1 MSGADAVMV
10 ALRRNGLC
18 GHAHVAWGPGGRER
32 GLRVLG
38 PCESV
43 REAALAGLEAARAAA
58 GVVGAPE
65 VRTPNAPDLQGVPGV
80 RAARWRNPYALW
92 LSVQLANALDA
103 AAGAAGPRP
112 TPLTELTLRPHEV
125 RAVLGA
131 FAARA
136 VPLLLEDE
144 ELVNAVKFSIERH
157 RSAGTD
163 AAGEAAMVDAKRLVA
178 LRAHVAVGAL
188 LVDVQ
193 DLVKVGDRSEIT
205 PEELADSDLII
216 ELNPGLDLAALRGA
230 RPSEG
235 PGPHVPAALAVFRS
249 RRRVREVVVAA
260 VPGPVPP
267 AARDDFRAAVENIFG
282 RAAAAAL
289 EAALREAGA

>member
-1 MSGADAVMV
+1 VSYADAVMV
-10 ALRRNGLC
+10 ALRRGGLC

-38 PCESV
+38 PCGSA
-43 REAALAGLEAARAAA
+43 REAALAGLEAAREAAKR
-58 GVVGAPE
+58 GGARE
-65 VRTPNAPDLQGVPGV
+65 VRTPNAPDLRSIPRVRGV
-80 RAARWRNPYALW
+80 RWRDPYALK
-92 LSVQLANALDA
+92 LSIQLANALDA

-112 TPLTELTLRPHEV
+112 TPLTELTLRPREV
-125 RAVLGA
+125 RAVLDA

-157 RSAGTD
+157 RSAGPD
-163 AAGEAAMVDAKRLVA
+163 AAGEADAADAKRLIA

-193 DLVKVGDRSEIT
+193 DLTRVGDRSEVT
-205 PEELADSDLII
+205 PEELADSDLVV
-216 ELNPGLDLAALRGA
+216 ELNPGLDLAALR
-230 RPSEG
+230 RVG
-235 PGPHVPAALAVFRS
+235 PGLHMPAALAIFRS

-267 AARDDFRAAVENIFG
+267 AARDGFRAAVENIFG
-282 RAAAAAL
+282 RAAAVLL
-289 EAALREAGA
+289 EATLEEAAGW

>member
-1 MSGADAVMV
+1 VSDIGAVMV

-18 GHAHVAWGPGGRER
+18 GYAHVAWGPGGRER
-32 GLRVLG
+32 WLRVLG
-38 PCESV
+38 PCESA

-58 GVVGAPE
+58 RKAGAAG
-65 VRTPNAPDLQGVPGV
+65 VRTPNAPDMRGVPGV
-80 RAARWRNPYALW
+80 RAARWRDPYALG
-92 LSVQLANALDA
+92 LSIQLANALDV

-112 TPLTELTLRPHEV
+112 TPLTELTLRPHEI
-125 RAVLGA
+125 RAVLDA

-136 VPLLLEDE
+136 VPLLLEDG
-144 ELVNAVKFSIERH
+144 ELVDAVKFSIERH

-163 AAGEAAMVDAKRLVA
+163 TAGEADAADAKRLIA
-178 LRAHVAVGAL
+178 LRAHIAVGAL

-193 DLVKVGDRSEIT
+193 DLVKVGDHSEIT
-205 PEELADSDLII
+205 PEELADSGITT
-216 ELNPGLDLAALRGA
+216 ELNPWLDLAALRGA

-235 PGPHVPAALAVFRS
+235 PGTHAPAALATFRS

-267 AARDDFRAAVENIFG
+267 AARRDFRAAVENIFG
-282 RAAAAAL
+282 RAAAALL
-289 EAALREAGA
+289 EAELEGAGA

>member
-1 MSGADAVMV
+1 MSDADVVMV

-18 GHAHVAWGPGGRER
+18 GHAYIAWGPGGRER

-58 GVVGAPE
+58 RKVGAVE
-65 VRTPNAPDLQGVPGV
+65 VRTPNAPDLRGISRVHAV
-80 RAARWRNPYALW
+80 RWRNPYALR
-92 LSVQLANALDA
+92 LSIQLANALDA

-112 TPLTELTLRPHEV
+112 TPITELTLRPREI
-125 RAVLGA
+125 RAVLDA

-144 ELVNAVKFSIERH
+144 ELVNAVGFSIERH
-157 RSAGTD
+157 MPAGP
-163 AAGEAAMVDAKRLVA
+163 AAAVEAATVDAERLVA
-178 LRAHVAVGAL
+178 LRAHLVVGAL

-193 DLVKVGDRSEIT
+193 DLTRVGDHSEIT
-205 PEELADSDLII
+205 PEELADSDLTI
-216 ELNPGLDLAALRGA
+216 ELNPGLDLAGLRGA

-235 PGPHVPAALAVFRS
+235 PGPHMPAALAIFRS

-260 VPGPVPP
+260 VPAPIPP
-267 AARDDFRAAVENIFG
+267 AARGDFRAAVENIFG
-282 RAAAAAL
+282 RAAAALLVATL
-289 EAALREAGA
+289 EEAGA